1 MDGNM
6 NAIPDTEKMAS
17 NATLQV
23 MARLSMLA
31 TPLLI
36 GGFMWFATGWVDA
49 QAKVDTEL
57 RVDVDS
63 VTGDLI
69 DVKQKVAV
77 LQNNQE
83 RGRADREAFQ
93 TEMSA
98 RLDRMEATL
107 RLLAEG
113 QAAINATL
121 AAQQRQIERR

>member
-1 MDGNM
+1 M
-6 NAIPDTEKMAS
+6 NAIPDPEKMANS
-17 NATLQV
+17 ASLQV
-23 MARLSMLA
+23 LARISMLI
-31 TPLLI
+31 TPVLLS
-36 GGFMWFATGWVDA
+36 GAMWFASGWVDA

-121 AAQQRQIERR
+121 AAQQRQIEKR